1 MSELTDLL
9 ISRLKNTNI
18 VICDDDFKCTD
29 EMLFCGH
36 PLINVGIFPK
46 CLSISLANRNNSFR
60 GGSRSK
66 GGKTKYIRK

>member
-1 MSELTDLL
+1 MSELTEPL
-9 ISRLKNTNI
+9 ISKPVYTG
-18 VICDDDFKCTD
+18 VVVCDDDFKRTD

-46 CLSISLANRNNSFR
+46 CFSISLANRNNSFR
-60 GGSRSK
+60 GGSRGK